1 MRLGAELV
9 RLLNQLLLSELK
21 DPGLNGV
28 SVTEVE
34 VTRDLGTARI
44 YFSSLDPDAEDA
56 PALEAF
62 RRASGFIRGRIGRAV
77 RLRRV
82 PELRFIRDD
91 STRRGFELMQLIA
104 DVAPAVDETASS
116 QGLDH
121 NVEPDRQG
129 VREHREDAPGQPD
142 PDSPDSPD
150 RNPS

>member
-21 DPGLNGV
+21 DPGLDGV
-28 SVTEVE
+28 SVTDVE

-44 YFSSLDPDAEDA
+44 YFSTLDPDADDA

-91 STRRGFELMQLIA
+91 STRRGFEIMQLIA
-104 DVAPAVDETASS
+104 DVTPAADEATSG
-116 QGLDH
+116 QDPDH
-121 NVEPDRQG
+121 DVEPDRQG
-129 VREHREDAPGQPD
+129 VHEHREDAHDGEPD
-142 PDSPDSPD
+142 PDSPERTLS
-150 RNPS
+150 

>member
-21 DPGLNGV
+21 DPGLDGV
-28 SVTEVE
+28 SVTDVE

-44 YFSSLDPDAEDA
+44 YFSILDPEEEDA

-91 STRRGFELMQLIA
+91 STRRGFEIMQLIA
-104 DVAPAVDETASS
+104 DVQPAADETAAE
-116 QGLDH
+116 Q
-121 NVEPDRQG
+121 E
-129 VREHREDAPGQPD
+129 PD
-142 PDSPDSPD
+142 PDTDSPE
-150 RNPS
+150 RTRS